1 MLQSTT
7 QMTNLTAKPASHHH
21 NLDHIVHRIGWLR
34 AATLGANDG
43 IISIA
48 SLLVGMAAGQV
59 GAETLLLSGVA
70 GVVAGSLSMAA
81 GEYVSVSS
89 QADAE
94 KAELAMEEAHLK
106 SHPEFELNELTR
118 IYVDRGLNES
128 LARQVASELMQHDSL
143 GAHARDELGITENMS
158 AKPLQAAWSSA
169 LSFCAGGALPLLV
182 AYVGTLRDWG
192 SQAQVWFISLSALLA
207 LMLTGYGVAKA
218 GKSPIWPSVLRITLW
233 GGLALGLSWA
243 AGFLFDL
250 QLH

>member
-1 MLQSTT
+1 MISTPVK
-7 QMTNLTAKPASHHH
+7 LPSHHH

-48 SLLVGMAAGQV
+48 SLLVGMAAGQA

-70 GVVAGSLSMAA
+70 GLVAGSLSMAA

-94 KAELAMEEAHLK
+94 KAELDMEAAHLA

-118 IYVDRGLNES
+118 IYVGRGLEED
-128 LARQVASELMQHDSL
+128 LANKVATALMRHDPL

-169 LSFCAGGALPLLV
+169 LSFCAGGALPMLV
-182 AYVGTLRDWG
+182 AYLGTLKEWS
-192 SQAQVWFISLSALLA
+192 SQTQVLAISISALLA
-207 LMLTGYGVAKA
+207 LMLTGYGVARA
-218 GKSPIWPSVLRITLW
+218 GKSPVFKSVLRITVW

>member
-1 MLQSTT
+1 MNTSV
-7 QMTNLTAKPASHHH
+7 KPAPHHH

-94 KAELAMEEAHLK
+94 KAELDMEAAHLA

-118 IYVDRGLNES
+118 IYVDRGLDEA
-128 LARQVASELMQHDSL
+128 LARQVASDLMRHDPL
-143 GAHARDELGITENMS
+143 GAHARDELGITESMS

-169 LSFCAGGALPLLV
+169 LSFCAGGALPLLM
-182 AYVGTLRDWG
+182 AYLGTLREWG
-192 SQAQVWFISLSALLA
+192 TNTQVLAISISALLA
-207 LMLTGYGVAKA
+207 LVLTGYVVARA
-218 GKSPIWPSVLRITLW
+218 GKSPVLRSVLRITLW

>member
-1 MLQSTT
+1 MSTS
-7 QMTNLTAKPASHHH
+7 AKPASHHH

-70 GVVAGSLSMAA
+70 GLVAGSLSMAA

-94 KAELAMEEAHLK
+94 KAELDMEAAHLA

-118 IYVDRGLNES
+118 IYIDRGLNEV
-128 LARQVASELMQHDSL
+128 LARQVASDLMRHDPL

-169 LSFCAGGALPLLV
+169 LSFCAGGVLPLLV
-182 AYVGTLRDWG
+182 AYMSTLQAWG
-192 SQAQVWFISLSALLA
+192 ATTQVMAISVSALLA
-207 LMLTGYGVAKA
+207 LMLTGYGVARA
-218 GKSPIWPSVLRITLW
+218 GKSPVFKSVLRITVW
-233 GGLALGLSWA
+233 GSLALGLSWA